1 MEVSDQH
8 YAPASL
14 HLKEMFLVTT
24 EQEARWAPEAVGRSG
39 DEKTPL
45 SCWESNHDSS
55 IVRPT
60 A

>member
-8 YAPASL
+8 NAPASL
-14 HLKEMFLVTT
+14 HLTEMFLVPT
-24 EQEARWAPEAVGRSG
+24 EQEARWAPEAVGAQ
-39 DEKTPL
+39 KTLL

-55 IVRPT
+55 IVQPT